1 MPTDS
6 NNTKD
11 AQAENCGAVRSSAWV
26 GELEAALSHAEKA
39 MSGAMQALDFQV
51 WDEIEDAVD
60 CLRAAVESKRRSS
73 PTGQSAGTAD

>member
-6 NNTKD
+6 TNTKD
-11 AQAENCGAVRSSAWV
+11 VHAENCGAVRSAWV
-26 GELEAALSHAEKA
+26 GALEAALTHAEKA

-73 PTGQSAGTAD
+73 PTDQAQPGA